1 MLPLRYLRRFPVFT
15 QVACFLSS
23 ASGHVHSPP
32 QTLEVL
38 PQDHHHHSP
47 SPSTPTSTSLPG
59 VNSGGEDGFYL
70 LMFTCT
76 KCDTRTARRISK
88 SGYHTGSVLV
98 RCPGCLNLHLV
109 SDHLGFFN
117 DDAVDAEALLRGE
130 EGTTPARVDPSVY
143 EFNAADLAVLASSG
157 KSVRLGT
164 GEQLPVVGF
173 DGVLEKSGREGAG
186 GGDGGS
192 SSTGG
197 GSTSKQ

>member
-1 MLPLRYLRRFPVFT
+1 MLSLRSLRRFPNIMT
-15 QVACFLSS
+15 RMACYFSS
-23 ASGHVHSPP
+23 GP
-32 QTLEVL
+32 LEVVGEG
-38 PQDHHHHSP
+38 PSQSHATTPPSQSP
-47 SPSTPTSTSLPG
+47 LPG

-117 DDAVDAEALLRGE
+117 DDKVDAEALLRGE

-164 GEQLPVVGF
+164 GEELPVVGF
-173 DGVLEKSGREGAG
+173 DGVLEKSGG
-186 GGDGGS
+186 GKS
-192 SSTGG
+192 
-197 GSTSKQ
+197 